1 MAINFPSNPTNAQEV
16 TEGNVTYVYNAT
28 KGYWESSEVSSGA
41 SSGASI
47 DVLADM
53 AALIA
58 KTGMSNGDQAF
69 VTGNNNLYIYSGTGW
84 YKIATVQNDSP
95 SAITGVNGTY
105 SLAIDGTATTITA
118 VSTDPEGFPLTWSYS
133 TSGLGSIA
141 TVSQSDNV
149 FTITPSTDDTDFGT
163 FTLTINATDGVNGA
177 VSTNTSI
184 ILQFYIQNSQYTST
198 LVEATGTGTNLTF
211 VDASTQNHTITNT
224 DVVAGTFSPYRSG
237 GYSTYFDGSGDSIYI
252 NDTQSLGNGDWT
264 IEFWVNASS
273 LADQYKILVDYRPG
287 TSQGLYPT
295 ILLNYGVIGL
305 YYSTGMRITG
315 TTNLSVDTWHHVA
328 ISKSGS
334 STKMFL
340 DGTQEGSTLSDA
352 NTYIGNTVY
361 VGGNGF
367 GAQFSLLGYI
377 SDLRIVKGT
386 AVYTSNFTPSTKPLT
401 AITNTTLLTCHLPYI
416 ADGSTNAH
424 SITVTGNVST
434 KPLTPFN
441 NLEYSEALHGSS
453 GYFDGTGDYLV
464 LPEVAST
471 SGDVTIEFWIN
482 PSKIQTYNGDAF
494 IIGNNINGLGTWA
507 ISLYAPTNKIGV
519 WLDSFSSLRT
529 LSNETVNRESW
540 NHIALVKNA
549 GIIRLYINGIQES
562 ATITQSANFGQGSN
576 VYIGQY
582 HAGGQPYTGYV
593 SDVRVVNGTA
603 IYTSNFTPPTA
614 PLTAVTNT
622 TFLLNPN
629 PSIID
634 KAQTSNLK
642 LIGGP
647 TGSTTQAKFANT
659 KSIDFGDVSQT
670 YVMEVS
676 SGAGYTGEFTIE
688 FWMYNTNVTSTW
700 QSLISN
706 SYVSGSEYFR
716 LYKNDGSG
724 AFALYHNSTSAKLTG
739 IGTIAN
745 NTWTHVAIVR
755 DSSNDITVY
764 QDGIS
769 IGSYNNNQIFGTA
782 SSPVNI
788 GKGGVGDGSSYPMSG
803 YIQDLRIT
811 KVLARYTS
819 NFTPPTALLKG

>member
-1 MAINFPSNPTNAQEV
+1 M
-16 TEGNVTYVYNAT
+16 
-28 KGYWESSEVSSGA
+28 
-41 SSGASI
+41 
-47 DVLADM
+47 
-53 AALIA
+53 
-58 KTGMSNGDQAF
+58 
-69 VTGNNNLYIYSGTGW
+69 
-84 YKIATVQNDSP
+84 
-95 SAITGVNGTY
+95 
-105 SLAIDGTATTITA
+105 
-118 VSTDPEGFPLTWSYS
+118 
-133 TSGLGSIA
+133 
-141 TVSQSDNV
+141 
-149 FTITPSTDDTDFGT
+149 
-163 FTLTINATDGVNGA
+163 
-177 VSTNTSI
+177 
-184 ILQFYIQNSQYTST
+184 
-198 LVEATGTGTNLTF
+198 
-211 VDASTQNHTITNT
+211 
-224 DVVAGTFSPYRSG
+224 
-237 GYSTYFDGSGDSIYI
+237 
-252 NDTQSLGNGDWT
+252 
-264 IEFWVNASS
+264 
-273 LADQYKILVDYRPG
+273 
-287 TSQGLYPT
+287 
-295 ILLNYGVIGL
+295 
-305 YYSTGMRITG
+305 
-315 TTNLSVDTWHHVA
+315 
-328 ISKSGS
+328 
-334 STKMFL
+334 
-340 DGTQEGSTLSDA
+340 
-352 NTYIGNTVY
+352 
-361 VGGNGF
+361 
-367 GAQFSLLGYI
+367 
-377 SDLRIVKGT
+377 RIVKGT

-529 LSNETVNRESW
+529 LSNETANRESW

-811 KVLARYTS
+811 KGLARYTS